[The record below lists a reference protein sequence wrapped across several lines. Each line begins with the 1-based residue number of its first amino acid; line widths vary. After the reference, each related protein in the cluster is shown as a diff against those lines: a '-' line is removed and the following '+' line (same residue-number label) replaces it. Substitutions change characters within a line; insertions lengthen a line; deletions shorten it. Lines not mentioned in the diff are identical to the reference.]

1 MRKLMLVLV
10 ALVAFTIAVEAQA
23 APKSGQFGMQ
33 TAVTFTSTTFSPTG
47 TNFSSPSGDIGVKY
61 MITDVI
67 GIRGALGFAN
77 SSAGTGFDIAAG
89 FEYHLAGKGGVSPY
103 AGAQLSYSGSSV
115 SGGGGAP
122 SNFGLSAVF
131 GAEYFFSS
139 NFSWGGEA
147 QLGFRSASDGTTS
160 QTTFGTAQALLILT
174 WYLN

>member
-1 MRKLMLVLV
+1 MRKLVLVLV

-33 TAVTFTSTTFSPTG
+33 TAVTFTSTSATF
-47 TNFSSPSGDIGVKY
+47 SPSGDIGVKY
-61 MITDVI
+61 MVTDAI

-122 SNFGLSAVF
+122 SDFGLSAVF

-147 QLGFRSASDGTTS
+147 QLGFRSTSNGTTS